1 MQRHWRIPNEERRA
15 RRIMTRV
22 LKPLAAGISR
32 RASFTLALLFLLGLP
47 GVHAA
52 SFEPLTIQTKR
63 GPAAFTVEVAVTPD
77 ERAKGLMYRTELKP
91 DAGMLFDFRADQ
103 PVYMWMKNT
112 YIPLDMIF
120 IQGDGRILRIAEN
133 TTPLSERIIAS
144 GGPVRAV
151 LEVIGGTAQ
160 KLGIA
165 PGDRVA
171 HPMFRGR

>member
-1 MQRHWRIPNEERRA
+1 
-15 RRIMTRV
+15 MTRV

-63 GPAAFTVEVAVTPD
+63 GPAAFTVEIAVTPD

-112 YIPLDMIF
+112 YIPLDMVF
-120 IQGDGRILRIAEN
+120 IRSDGHVAAIAEN
-133 TTPLSERIIAS
+133 TTPLSTETISS

-151 LEVIGGTAQ
+151 LELAGGTA
-160 KLGIA
+160 KARGIA
-165 PGDRVA
+165 VGDRVV
-171 HPMFRGR
+171 HRLFPKD